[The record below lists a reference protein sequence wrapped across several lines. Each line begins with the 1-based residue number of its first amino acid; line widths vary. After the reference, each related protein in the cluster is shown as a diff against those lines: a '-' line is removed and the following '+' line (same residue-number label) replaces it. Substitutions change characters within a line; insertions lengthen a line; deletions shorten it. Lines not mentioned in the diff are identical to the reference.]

1 MCGAV
6 RNVEC
11 GMTTF
16 DAKGYYSDTAR
27 TVVYIIINRF
37 QIGRMK
43 ETVHTL
49 DPSAY
54 ITITE
59 IADVFTAK

>member
-1 MCGAV
+1 MF
-6 RNVEC
+6 EY